1 MSIIMDI
8 MRGSMFGYQRFFLWI
23 PAAKDRYN
31 QVRYVGIFL
40 SEIFGKIFEDA
51 EK

>member
-40 SEIFGKIFEDA
+40 SVIKWKNFEYA

>member
-1 MSIIMDI
+1 MSIMMDI
-8 MRGSMFGYQRFFLWI
+8 MRGSMSGYQRFFLWI

-40 SEIFGKIFEDA
+40 SVIKWKNF
-51 EK
+51 

>member
-40 SEIFGKIFEDA
+40 PVIKWKNF
-51 EK
+51 